1 MARGR
6 RRARRRTG
14 PRPRIPDRQPLAASQ
29 TPLPK
34 TGIYAGSAH
43 LPGSDHTAAISIGY
57 NPTFTDSRDA
67 VRIEAY
73 LLDFDRDIYGSPIR
87 LQLTHRLRDEL
98 RFDSV
103 EALVEQLHRDV
114 ERTRELAG

>member
-1 MARGR
+1 MPA
-6 RRARRRTG
+6 
-14 PRPRIPDRQPLAASQ
+14 
-29 TPLPK
+29 

-87 LQLTHRLRDEL
+87 LQLNTACATNSGSTAWRHSWSSCTATSSAPR
-98 RFDSV
+98 V
-103 EALVEQLHRDV
+103 
-114 ERTRELAG
+114 AG

>member
-1 MARGR
+1 MCAATDGAATSDSRPPTSRRFPR
-6 RRARRRTG
+6 RRCRR
-14 PRPRIPDRQPLAASQ
+14 P
-29 TPLPK
+29 
-34 TGIYAGSAH
+34 GIYAGSAH

>member
-1 MARGR
+1 MSGQAE
-6 RRARRRTG
+6 ANS
-14 PRPRIPDRQPLAASQ
+14 PA
-29 TPLPK
+29 
-34 TGIYAGSAH
+34 
-43 LPGSDHTAAISIGY
+43 DHTAAISIGY